1 MPVWRGN
8 NDAEIEIAREDLKE
22 HIEWA
27 NKNEVLIVGGDFN
40 AHIGENEDRAGISGK
55 SGLRQTNKQGQ
66 EFCEENNLCYVN
78 SFYKHN

>member
-40 AHIGENEDRAGISGK
+40 AHIGLHHYNVHICENSTCPPPPLTFFDR
-55 SGLRQTNKQGQ
+55 
-66 EFCEENNLCYVN
+66 
-78 SFYKHN
+78 